1 MLSAKF
7 SCQPNV
13 PAILAFLFPIRLRP
27 NEEWYEYRSKC
38 SLHGVINGE
47 AVAEVKLVR
56 VGNVSLVSMHM
67 SSTSQESSILG
78 WLSSIDI

>member
-56 VGNVSLVSMHM
+56 GRECFTGINAHVFHISRKFYSRMA
-67 SSTSQESSILG
+67 IFY
-78 WLSSIDI
+78 